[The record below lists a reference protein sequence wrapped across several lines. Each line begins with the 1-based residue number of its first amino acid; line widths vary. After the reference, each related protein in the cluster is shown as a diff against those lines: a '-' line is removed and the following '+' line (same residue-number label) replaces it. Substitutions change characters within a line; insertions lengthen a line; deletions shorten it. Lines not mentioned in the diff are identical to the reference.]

1 MVRELRKCKN
11 GRRELHRR
19 VGGLVVTIT
28 ENGIELRAERRR
40 TAKALAVT
48 YDQMAKQGLLNGRY
62 SLTEAEWAKPLD
74 QLWRLAQLPQA

>member
-28 ENGIELRAERRR
+28 DKGVELRAERRKL
-40 TAKALAVT
+40 AKALFVSWE
-48 YDQMAKQGLLNGRY
+48 QMAKVGLQNGRY
-62 SLTEAEWAKPLD
+62 SLLEAEWAKPLE
-74 QLWRLAQLPQA
+74 QLWRLAQLPHA